1 MDNQPR
7 PPVRKKKR
15 RRDRLIRLAAT
26 HPEWAVGFLDEIWF
40 GRLARP
46 SLHSW
51 SDAGEPPVRLIEQSV
66 AKDDPDPKAISCYG
80 LYVPELEK
88 MWVRFVDGRPVSAIT
103 TRFLWWCCQKLQAA
117 GKKVWVLIWDNAS
130 WHISKEVREWMAA
143 HNREV
148 KKSGGRG
155 VRIIGCL
162 LPKKSP
168 WLNPIEPKWVH
179 GKRRVVE
186 PDGLLG
192 AYELADRVCAAF
204 GCPHY
209 EHLSL
214 AENVA

>member
-1 MDNQPR
+1 M
-7 PPVRKKKR
+7 
-15 RRDRLIRLAAT
+15 IRLAAT
-26 HPEWAVGFLDEIWF
+26 HPEWAVGFLDESWF
-40 GRLARP
+40 SRLARP

-66 AKDDPDPKAISCYG
+66 AKDDPDPKAICCYG

-88 MWVRFVDGRPVSAIT
+88 VWVRFADGRPVSGIT
-103 TRFLWWCCQKLQAA
+103 TRFLSWCCQELRVA

-130 WHISKEVREWMAA
+130 WHISKEVREWIAA

-148 KKSGGRG
+148 KKSGGEAG

-168 WLNPIEPKWVH
+168 WLNAIEPKWVH

-186 PDGLLG
+186 RDGLLG